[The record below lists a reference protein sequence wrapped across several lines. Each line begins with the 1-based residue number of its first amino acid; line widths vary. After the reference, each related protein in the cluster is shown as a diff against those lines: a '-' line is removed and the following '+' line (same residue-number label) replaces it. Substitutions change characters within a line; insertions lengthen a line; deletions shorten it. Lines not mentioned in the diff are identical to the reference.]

1 MAGVEEEEKREIE
14 RGKKEWEDVNEHR
27 CWKLK
32 IWCIAIENL
41 FDIFCWRRMRRL
53 RSHDKALFIRT

>member
-1 MAGVEEEEKREIE
+1 MAGVEWNKMRKRERSGGE
-14 RGKKEWEDVNEHR
+14 VSEDTNEHR

-41 FDIFCWRRMRRL
+41 FDIF
-53 RSHDKALFIRT
+53 

>member
-1 MAGVEEEEKREIE
+1 MAGVEWNETRERESASVWGKRE
-14 RGKKEWEDVNEHR
+14 DTNEHR

-41 FDIFCWRRMRRL
+41 FDIF
-53 RSHDKALFIRT
+53 